1 MSGSR
6 VCILLMDSL
15 GIGASLD
22 AQQYGDDGANTFAH
36 IVQACNEGKADIEG
50 TRQGPLCIPNLARLG
65 LYHSALASSGLK
77 VVDLAT
83 LSEPV
88 GYYGYAVEQ
97 SLGKDTPSGHWELAG
112 VPVMFDWGYFPTSI
126 PCFPQALIDEF
137 IHLSGLPGVI
147 GQKHASG
154 TIIIDELGDEHLR
167 TGKPIVYTSA
177 DSVFQI
183 AAHEQKFGLNR
194 LYDICEIARKLVDKY
209 QIGRVIARPF
219 IGSPGAFH
227 RTGNRRD
234 YATLPPQPTLLDFLK
249 NAGREVIAIGK
260 IADIYAHQGPTQ
272 SIKADG
278 NMALFDAT
286 LAALATAPDKSLVF
300 TNFVDFDSS
309 YGHRRDVAGYAGA
322 LEAFDKRI
330 PELEAMLQPNDLVV
344 IAADHGCDPTFP
356 GSDHTRE
363 HIPILVFGR
372 KLKSQFIGRRDTFA
386 DIGQSI
392 AEHLEI
398 APLLHGVSFLDSR
411 SLLSQP
417 DQ

>member
-1 MSGSR
+1 MSGGR

-15 GIGASLD
+15 GVGASLD
-22 AQQYGDDGANTFAH
+22 AHRYGDEGANTFAH
-36 IVQACNEGKADIEG
+36 IVQACSEGQADTEG
-50 TRQGPLCIPNLARLG
+50 IRHGSLQIPNLARLG
-65 LYHSALASSGLK
+65 LYHAAVASSGLK
-77 VVDLAT
+77 VQDLAA
-83 LSEPV
+83 LAEPC

-112 VPVMFDWGYFPTSI
+112 VPVLFDWGYFPNLE
-126 PCFPQALIDEF
+126 PCFPKELIDEF
-137 IHLSGLPGVI
+137 IELAGLPGVL

-154 TIIIDELGDEHLR
+154 TVIIDELGTEHLR

-183 AAHEQKFGLNR
+183 AAHEQTFGLQR
-194 LYDICEIARKLVDKY
+194 LYDICELARKLVDKY

-219 IGSPGAFH
+219 VGTAGAFR

-249 NAGREVIAIGK
+249 EAGRDVIAIGK
-260 IADIYAHQGPTQ
+260 IADIYAHQGPTET
-272 SIKADG
+272 IKADG
-278 NMALFDAT
+278 NKALFDAT
-286 LAALATAPDKSLVF
+286 LVAMETAPAGSLIF

-309 YGHRRDVAGYAGA
+309 YGHRRDVAGYAHA
-322 LEAFDKRI
+322 LEAFDLRL
-330 PELEAMLQPNDLVV
+330 PELEAMLKPNDIVV

-363 HIPILVFGR
+363 HIPVLVFGPG
-372 KLKSQFIGRRDTFA
+372 LKGRFIGRRDSFA

-392 AEHLEI
+392 AEYLAI
-398 APLLHGVSFLDSR
+398 RPLSHGISFLNQQST
-411 SLLSQP
+411 
-417 DQ
+417 

>member
-1 MSGSR
+1 MSGAR

-22 AQQYGDDGANTFAH
+22 AHRYGDEGANTFSH
-36 IVQACNEGKADIEG
+36 IVKACTEGLADKAG
-50 TRQGPLCIPNLARLG
+50 LRQGPLHIPNLARVG
-65 LYHSALASSGLK
+65 LYHAALASSGLK
-77 VVDLAT
+77 VMDLAT
-83 LSEPV
+83 LAEPV

-112 VPVMFDWGYFPTSI
+112 VPVTFDWGYFPDTE
-126 PCFPQALIDEF
+126 PCFPAELIAEF
-137 IHLSGLPGVI
+137 ITKAKLPGVL
-147 GQKHASG
+147 GQTHASG
-154 TIIIDELGDEHLR
+154 TTIIEQLGEEHLR

-183 AAHEQKFGLNR
+183 AAHEETFGLQR

-219 IGSPGAFH
+219 VGTTDAFR

-234 YATLPPQPTLLDFLK
+234 YATLPPEPTLLDFLNK
-249 NAGREVIAIGK
+249 AGREVIAIGK
-260 IADIYAHQGPTQ
+260 ISDIYAHQGPTQ
-272 SIKADG
+272 TIKADG

-286 LAALATAPDKSLVF
+286 LDAIKTAPAGSLVF

-309 YGHRRDVAGYAGA
+309 YGHRRDIAGYAEA
-322 LEAFDKRI
+322 LEAFDRRL
-330 PELEAMLQPNDLVV
+330 PELEALLKPDDIVI

-363 HIPILVFGR
+363 HIPVLAFGP
-372 KLKSQFIGRRDTFA
+372 KLHSQFIGRRDTFA
-386 DIGQSI
+386 DVGQSI
-392 AEHLEI
+392 AEYLAIE
-398 APLLHGVSFLDSR
+398 PLSQGISFLNA
-411 SLLSQP
+411 QTK
-417 DQ
+417 